1 MSDNQDDWEQEEN
14 GWGDGDGDE
23 DGWDDQIE
31 DDDQINSGEPPE
43 MGKET
48 SIGGASK
55 VFTVEQIENQIPSL
69 VAKANDILCRDNQD
83 EVISILRFFDWNQRK
98 MEEEWF
104 DQAEELEKKIGL
116 VFDANLLVKNPDI
129 MSSTMEKNE
138 GMCSICFIDFDDDET
153 KPMALS
159 CGHQFCSTCWVFYMM
174 DKVKDKGESCV
185 FTKCPQLKCNMVV
198 PHSFFLKFLKDE
210 PDPENGENY
219 YRRYLR
225 WHCKQFTEQN

>member
-98 MEEEWF
+98 MEERWF
-104 DQAEELEKKIGL
+104 DNIDALELKIGL
-116 VFDANLLVKNPDI
+116 RFDQELIKKHPDI
-129 MSSTMEKNE
+129 MKSTKEQNE
-138 GMCSICFIDFDDDET
+138 AMCGICFVEFD
-153 KPMALS
+153 
-159 CGHQFCSTCWVFYMM
+159 
-174 DKVKDKGESCV
+174 
-185 FTKCPQLKCNMVV
+185 
-198 PHSFFLKFLKDE
+198 
-210 PDPENGENY
+210 
-219 YRRYLR
+219 
-225 WHCKQFTEQN
+225 